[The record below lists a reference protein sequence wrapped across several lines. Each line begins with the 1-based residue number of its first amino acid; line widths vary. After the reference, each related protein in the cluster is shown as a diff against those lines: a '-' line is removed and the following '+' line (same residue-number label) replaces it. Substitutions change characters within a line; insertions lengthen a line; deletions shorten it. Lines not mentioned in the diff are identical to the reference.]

1 MIVLTGAAGFIGSVM
16 LGYLNKMGRDD
27 VVLFDDMPYPDQ
39 FLNIGNKRYIS
50 IHSAD
55 EIISDPENIDCV
67 IHLGANSNTLE
78 KNWRSIYETNVYS
91 TRLWNQFC
99 AENDIPFIFA
109 SSAAVYGNS
118 NGPLN
123 HYAFSKHT
131 SENEVTGVVLRLFN
145 VYGPNEYHKGRMAS
159 TIFHWYNQV
168 KETNQLNLFKDSRL
182 YRRDF
187 IWVEDVCKTIY
198 HFIENYQ
205 PGIYDLGTGQ
215 NKDFET
221 VANIV
226 CSTLKKGNKNFIE
239 MPPDLQAQ
247 YQTDTSAYVESLKRA
262 GVDVAS
268 FLSIEQAIPQY
279 LEYLKTNQRY

>member
-99 AENDIPFIFA
+99 AEHNIPFIFA

-123 HYAFSKHT
+123 HYAFSKLA
-131 SENEVTGVVLRLFN
+131 SEKEITNGIVLRLFN

-159 TIFHWYNQV
+159 TPYHWF
-168 KETNQLNLFKDSRL
+168 NQLIENRELKLFDDSIN
-182 YRRDF
+182 YYRDF
-187 IWVEDVCKTIY
+187 IWVEDVARTVY
-198 HFIENYQ
+198 HFLNNYQ
-205 PGIYDLGTGQ
+205 EGIYDLGTG
-215 NKDFET
+215 NPVSFEN
-221 VANIV
+221 VASYCLDNV
-226 CSTLKKGNKNFIE
+226 QGMKKYIP
-239 MPPDLQAQ
+239 MPNDLAAQ
-247 YQTDTSAYVESLKRA
+247 YQKNTCASIDYLESA
-262 GVDVAS
+262 GVNVKG
-268 FLSIEQAIPQY
+268 FVNIEEGIKEYFNYLSS
-279 LEYLKTNQRY
+279 NQTY

>member
-27 VVLFDDMPYPDQ
+27 VVLFDDMPHPEQ
-39 FLNIGNKRYIS
+39 FLNIGNKKYIS

-55 EIISDPENIDCV
+55 EIISDPEGIDCV

-99 AENDIPFIFA
+99 NENDIPFIFA

-123 HYAFSKHT
+123 QYAFSKQT
-131 SENEVTGVVLRLFN
+131 SEQEMTGVALRLFN

-159 TIFHWYNQV
+159 TIFHWHNQI
-168 KETNQLNLFKDSRL
+168 KETNQLNIFKDSRL

-198 HFIENYQ
+198 YFMENYQ
-205 PGIYDLGTGQ
+205 PGVYDLGTGQ

-226 CSTLKKGNKNFIE
+226 CSTMKKGNKNFIE
-239 MPPDLQAQ
+239 MPPELKEQ
-247 YQTDTSAYVESLKRA
+247 YQTDTTANVTGLKTA

-268 FLSIEQAIPQY
+268 FLSIEQGIPQY
-279 LEYLKTNQRY
+279 LEYLKSNQRY

>member
-1 MIVLTGAAGFIGSVM
+1 MIILTGAAGFIGSVM

-55 EIISDPENIDCV
+55 EIISNPENIDCV

-91 TRLWNQFC
+91 TRLWNRFC

-123 HYAFSKHT
+123 YYAFSKHT

-205 PGIYDLGTGQ
+205 PGIYDVGTGQ

-268 FLSIEQAIPQY
+268 FLSIEQAVPQY

>member
-27 VVLFDDMPYPDQ
+27 VVLFDDMPHPEQ
-39 FLNIGNKRYIS
+39 FLNIGNKKYIS

-55 EIISDPENIDCV
+55 EIISDPEGIDCV

-99 AENDIPFIFA
+99 NENDIPFIFA

-123 HYAFSKHT
+123 QYAFSKQT
-131 SENEVTGVVLRLFN
+131 SEREITGVALRLFN

-159 TIFHWYNQV
+159 TIFHWHNQI
-168 KETNQLNLFKDSRL
+168 KDTNQLNIFKDSRL

-198 HFIENYQ
+198 YFMENYQ
-205 PGIYDLGTGQ
+205 PGVYDLGTGQ

-226 CSTLKKGNKNFIE
+226 CSTMKKGNKNFIE
-239 MPPDLQAQ
+239 MPPELKEQ
-247 YQTDTSAYVESLKRA
+247 YQTDTTANVTELKTA

-268 FLSIEQAIPQY
+268 FLSIEQGIPQY
-279 LEYLKTNQRY
+279 LEYLKSNQRY